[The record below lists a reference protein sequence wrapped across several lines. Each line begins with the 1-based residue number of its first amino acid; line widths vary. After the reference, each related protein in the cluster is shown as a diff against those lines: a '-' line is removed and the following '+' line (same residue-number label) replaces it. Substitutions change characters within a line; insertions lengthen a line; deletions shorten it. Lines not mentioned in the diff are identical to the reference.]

1 MKKMK
6 IFVNALTF
14 SRIIGSVVM
23 CFFEVLSVPFYIVY
37 TYSGLTDFLDGFLA
51 RKFKVT
57 SKFGSNLDS
66 IADLIFF
73 TTMMIKIWPFLCKN
87 LFFSTW
93 IVIWCVLAVRL
104 FLYIFIQLK
113 YHQLISS
120 HQFLNKL
127 TGAMMFLLPFLV
139 KFEIVFR
146 IYSVIV
152 SSVAVAS
159 IIFELATLRNTI
171 EKF

>member
-6 IFVNALTF
+6 IFVNVITF
-14 SRIIGSVVM
+14 SRIIGSIVM
-23 CFFEVLSVPFYIVY
+23 CFFEVLSVPFYIIY

-51 RKFKVT
+51 RKFNVI

-73 TTMMIKIWPFLCKN
+73 TTMMIKIWPFLCQN
-87 LFFSTW
+87 LYLSTW
-93 IVIWCVLAVRL
+93 IVIWSVLAVRL

-113 YHQLISS
+113 YHKLISS

-139 KFEIVFR
+139 KFESVFR
-146 IYSVIV
+146 IYSVVV
-152 SSVAVAS
+152 SLVAVAS
-159 IIFELATLRNTI
+159 IIYEIVKLKDTI
-171 EKF
+171 KNF